1 MNMQQ
6 EVLKVLDE
14 VLNLRGRS
22 QSMARES
29 PLLGALP
36 ELDSIAVVAVITTLE
51 ERFEFTINDDEL
63 DASSFETVG
72 SLTDFVATKLQLAG

>member
-1 MNMQQ
+1 MQQ

-14 VLNLRGRS
+14 VLNLQGRTAAMS
-22 QSMARES
+22 RES
-29 PLLGALP
+29 SLLGALP

-51 ERFEFTINDDEL
+51 ERFDFTIDDDEL

-72 SLTDFVATKLQLAG
+72 ALTDFVSSKLELAG

>member
-22 QSMARES
+22 ASLTRES

-36 ELDSIAVVAVITTLE
+36 ELDSIAVVAVITTFE
-51 ERFEFTINDDEL
+51 DRFQFTIEDDEL
-63 DASSFETVG
+63 DASNFATVG
-72 SLTDFVATKLQLAG
+72 SLTDFVTSKLQVAG

>member
-1 MNMQQ
+1 MQQ

-14 VLNLRGRS
+14 VLNLQGRTAA
-22 QSMARES
+22 MVRES
-29 PLLGALP
+29 PLLGAVP

-51 ERFEFTINDDEL
+51 ERFDFTIDDDEL

-72 SLTDFVATKLQLAG
+72 ALTDFVTNKLELAG

>member
-1 MNMQQ
+1 MQQ

-22 QSMARES
+22 QTMARES

-51 ERFEFTINDDEL
+51 ERFEFTIDDDEL

-72 SLTDFVATKLQLAG
+72 SLTDFVSAKLQLTG

>member
-1 MNMQQ
+1 MQQ

-14 VLNLRGRS
+14 VLNLQGRAAA
-22 QSMARES
+22 MDRDS

-51 ERFEFTINDDEL
+51 ERFEFTIDDDEL
-63 DASSFETVG
+63 DASRFETVG
-72 SLTDFVATKLQLAG
+72 ALTDFVTSKLALAG

>member
-1 MNMQQ
+1 MQQ

-14 VLNLRGRS
+14 VLDLRGRS
-22 QSMARES
+22 ATMARES

-72 SLTDFVATKLQLAG
+72 SLTDFVTTKLQLAG